1 MFSKKILAFLS
12 VAVLFAFSLSIV
24 AFAAG
29 VDDGVISVTTKNSKK
44 YIGTAKSD
52 FCIEYVSANGDNNA
66 FYRYSNTDVNEDN
79 ITDICDLVLLNNAI
93 VENGESIDFNFDSI
107 LDYKDLS
114 VVHQFIL
121 GTTDFEIE

>member
-12 VAVLFAFSLSIV
+12 VVVLFAFSLSFV

-52 FCIEYVSANGDNNA
+52 FCTEYVSASGDNDK
-66 FYRYSNTDVNEDN
+66 FYRYLNTDANEDN

-93 VENGESIDFNFDSI
+93 VENGEGVDFNFDSI
-107 LDYKDLS
+107 LDDKDLS
-114 VVHQFIL
+114 VVRQFIL